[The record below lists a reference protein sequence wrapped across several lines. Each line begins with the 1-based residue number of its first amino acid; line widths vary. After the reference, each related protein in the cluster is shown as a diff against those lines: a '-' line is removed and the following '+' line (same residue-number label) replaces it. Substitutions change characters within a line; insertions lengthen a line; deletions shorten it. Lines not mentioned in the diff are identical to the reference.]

1 MKRRTWLLGTAAAL
15 GGGVAVGLFWRQ
27 GSLRRQAQALTDPA
41 RGQLLGGWL
50 RIAPDNTVTL
60 YVPHSDMGQGV
71 MTTLGMMVADE
82 LDIAWAQL
90 RVEQAP
96 AHGAFANPFFVE
108 GFLMPGGVPQ
118 AVRPVADMAFG
129 ELARYARLQI
139 TGGSASVRHT
149 GQRGLRVVAAAA
161 RGLLVETAARRWS
174 VAPDTLAVQ
183 DGVVSDST
191 GARRATYGE
200 LAQEAAGRRL
210 PTAPRLKTREQFRL
224 MGKGVPRLDIPDK
237 VCGRAR
243 YGIDLQLPGLL
254 VATVQASPVHGGRLT
269 RVDDA
274 PALAVPGVKS
284 VVRLPEAVAVVASGY
299 WAAHRGLAALRP
311 TFEGGEAQ
319 ADSASAMARLHEA
332 LTSAD
337 TQTVVET
344 GRAFDA
350 SVRRHVARFEV
361 PWLHH
366 ATMEPINVTAQ
377 WADGRLL
384 VWGSEQD
391 ALGAHGNLVKI
402 SGLPPEAVVFTP
414 LLLGG
419 GFGRRSAPK
428 KNHLEQAVALA
439 RACSPAPVKLI
450 WSREEDFTQGAYRPA
465 VATTIEAALDGQG
478 MPVSWVQ
485 RFTET
490 PDLINEGYPVPYRI
504 GHQHLQSVTT
514 GSPVRVGAW
523 RSVAHSQH
531 GFFTESFVNELAR
544 AARQDP
550 LAYRLALL
558 PEGSRHHRVLL
569 ELAERADWRQAA
581 PAGVARGVAM
591 VESFGSVVGE
601 VIEVALDGQRRPVVK
616 RVVAVV
622 DCGFLMHPDTGRQ
635 QVEGAILMGLSA
647 ALGEAITLKDGRVQ
661 QRNFTDY
668 PILRLAQAPVIEV
681 HFLESDGPLGGLG
694 EVGLPPVAPALA
706 QAWGQLTG
714 QTIRR
719 LPLLP
724 AVA

>member
-1 MKRRTWLLGTAAAL
+1 MKRRTWILGSAAAL
-15 GGGVAVGLFWRQ
+15 GGGLAVGLFWRQ
-27 GSLRRQAQALTDPA
+27 EGLHQQALALTNSA
-41 RGQLLGGWL
+41 GGQLLGGWL
-50 RIAPDNTVTL
+50 RLAPDNTVTL

-82 LDIAWAQL
+82 LDIGWAQL

-96 AHGAFANPFFVE
+96 ANGAFANPFFVE
-108 GFLMPGGVPQ
+108 GFFLPGGVPQ

-129 ELARYARLQI
+129 ELARFAKLQA
-139 TGGSASVRHT
+139 TGGSSSVRHT

-161 RGLLVETAARRWS
+161 RELLVDTAARRWS
-174 VAPDTLAVQ
+174 VAPETLTVS
-183 DGVVSDST
+183 DGVVMDST
-191 GARRATYGE
+191 GARRVTYGE
-200 LAQEAAGRRL
+200 LVSEAAGRSL
-210 PTAPRLKTREQFRL
+210 PKAPRLKTRDQFRL

-237 VCGRAR
+237 VRGRAV
-243 YGIDLQLPGLL
+243 YGIDLRLPGLL
-254 VATVQASPVHGGRLT
+254 VATVQASPVHGGRLVQ
-269 RVDDA
+269 VDKA
-274 PALAVPGVKS
+274 PALAVPGVTS
-284 VVRLPEAVAVVASGY
+284 VVRLPDAVAVVANGY
-299 WAAHRGLAALRP
+299 WAAHLGLLALRP
-311 TFEGGEAQ
+311 VFEGGEGQ
-319 ADSASAMARLHEA
+319 ADTASAVKHLHGAVSASDKKTLVEA
-332 LTSAD
+332 GQAVD
-337 TQTVVET
+337 T
-344 GRAFDA
+344 
-350 SVRRHVARFEV
+350 SVRRHMAHFEV

-377 WADGRLL
+377 WADGRLS

-402 SGLPPEAVVFTP
+402 SGLPSEAVVFTP

-428 KNHLEQAVALA
+428 TKHLEQAVALA

-450 WSREEDFTQGAYRPA
+450 WSREEDFAQGAYRPA
-465 VATTIEAALDGQG
+465 VVTSIEAALDDQG
-478 MPVSWVQ
+478 KPLSWVQ

-490 PDLINEGYPVPYRI
+490 PDLINEGYPVHYRI
-504 GHQHLQSVTT
+504 GHQHIQSVTT
-514 GSPVRVGAW
+514 GSPLRVGAW

-531 GFFTESFVNELAR
+531 GFFTESFVNELAQL
-544 AARQDP
+544 AGQDP
-550 LAYRLALL
+550 LDYRLAML
-558 PEGSRHHRVLL
+558 PEGSRHHRVLQV
-569 ELAERADWRQAA
+569 LAERAGWRQAA
-581 PAGVARGVAM
+581 PAGICRGVAM

-601 VIEVALDGQRRPVVK
+601 VIEVSMDAQRRPVVH

-661 QRNFTDY
+661 QQNFTEY

-706 QAWGQLTG
+706 QAWGQLVN

-724 AVA
+724 ALA